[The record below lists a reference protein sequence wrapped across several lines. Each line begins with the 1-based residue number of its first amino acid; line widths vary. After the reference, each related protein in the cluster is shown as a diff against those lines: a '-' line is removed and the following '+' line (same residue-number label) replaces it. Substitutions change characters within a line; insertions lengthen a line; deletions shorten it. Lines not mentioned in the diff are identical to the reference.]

1 MYVISISSSSISAFA
16 IGFNVIIT
24 FLQPVRLLIAIPICK
39 YLGGLRLP
47 DVAANTL
54 SSEICF
60 ILCVLGAANLR
71 PTQESPT
78 RQLENLTKSSG
89 VLASPL

>member
-1 MYVISISSSSISAFA
+1 MYVISISSSSISAFV

-39 YLGGLRLP
+39 YLAGFRLP
-47 DVAANTL
+47 DVATNTL
-54 SSEICF
+54 SSEIYF
-60 ILCVLGAANLR
+60 ILCVSGAANLR

-78 RQLENLTKSSG
+78 R
-89 VLASPL
+89 